1 LCIIFLTTCQEKL
14 VHLIINISGM
24 KTLTVGEFKAQFSS
38 VIEMIKAGEEVEV
51 TFGKQKEVIG
61 VFKPK
66 EKKKEGKRKFG
77 TFNNTPGYYMAPDFN
92 ETTEEEFPINDEK
105 W

>member
-1 LCIIFLTTCQEKL
+1 
-14 VHLIINISGM
+14 M

-66 EKKKEGKRKFG
+66 EKKKEGLRKFG
-77 TFNNTPGYYMAPDFN
+77 TLQGTKGYCMAPDFN
-92 ETTEEEFPINDEK
+92 ETTFEDFPMKELYE
-105 W
+105 

>member
-1 LCIIFLTTCQEKL
+1 
-14 VHLIINISGM
+14 M

-38 VIEMIKAGEEVEV
+38 VIEMIKQGEEVEV

-66 EKKKEGKRKFG
+66 EKKKDNSLRKFG
-77 TFNNTPGYYMAPDFN
+77 TLKNTPGYYMAPDFN
-92 ETTEEEFPINDEK
+92 ETTFEDFPMKELYE
-105 W
+105 

>member
-1 LCIIFLTTCQEKL
+1 LSRKI
-14 VHLIINISGM
+14 VHLVINISIM

-66 EKKKEGKRKFG
+66 EKKKAGLRKFG
-77 TFNNTPGYYMAPDFN
+77 TLEGTKGYYMAPDFT
-92 ETTEEEFPINDEK
+92 ETTFEDFPMKELYE
-105 W
+105 

>member
-1 LCIIFLTTCQEKL
+1 LSRKI
-14 VHLIINISGM
+14 VHLVINISSM

-66 EKKKEGKRKFG
+66 EKKKDARVKIGLL
-77 TFNNTPGYYMAPDFN
+77 NNMKGYRMAKDFT
-92 ETTEEEFPINDEK
+92 ETTFEDFPMKELYE
-105 W
+105 

>member
-1 LCIIFLTTCQEKL
+1 
-14 VHLIINISGM
+14 M

-38 VIEMIKAGEEVEV
+38 VIELIKAGEEVEV

-66 EKKKEGKRKFG
+66 AKKKDKMVKIGMLK
-77 TFNNTPGYYMAPDFN
+77 NTPGYFMAPDFN
-92 ETTEEEFPINDEK
+92 ETTFEDFPMKELYE
-105 W
+105 

>member
-1 LCIIFLTTCQEKL
+1 
-14 VHLIINISGM
+14 M

-38 VIEMIKAGEEVEV
+38 VIELIKEGEEVEV

-66 EKKKEGKRKFG
+66 VKKKNTMVKVGLLKK
-77 TFNNTPGYYMAPDFN
+77 TPGFFMSSDFN
-92 ETTEEEFPINDEK
+92 ETTFEDFPMKELDE
-105 W
+105 

>member
-1 LCIIFLTTCQEKL
+1 VNYFLNNLSRKI
-14 VHLIINISGM
+14 VHLVINISGM

-66 EKKKEGKRKFG
+66 EKKKARLRKFG